1 MVLFIKQTSTMKLFW
16 SFFFTAM
23 LFISN
28 SAIAQVNISVDAT
41 QKSHTISPMIQ
52 GHGLSYSMETDSIYN
67 TGAMAQLFQDVGAG
81 FLRWPGGTTTT
92 MYHWNDLSAGWTD
105 NWNPEYPE
113 SWDPEP
119 WQYMDLDEYMILSN
133 AAGTAP
139 MLGINMSSGME
150 WHREADGLNE
160 AVALIKYCQSKNFDA
175 KYFYLDN
182 EPYHDGNGYNKDLAG
197 DGGEWTPT
205 IYAQKFKLYADSIRK
220 YVPDAVLFAN
230 WKEHLRDNTSAYKTI
245 LRIAGDHIDYMD
257 VHWYWK
263 WGAASWDAWIAKTP
277 MENETEWYD
286 GGTYVEETAFFNNL
300 AATAGQSHIK
310 LASLEWNIAPGGHNA
325 NPDHTE
331 FMTAL
336 MQAEMQMQMMQA
348 GIEFASMW
356 TTQWPNSSESEF
368 LQLINSDDNYAP
380 SAVAAIFQIYKNARN
395 GVVLKSSC
403 TDNKVLTTSVLKEG
417 NKACVFILNKNNSE
431 TEMNISIKTM
441 EIKSVEQALCFLDP
455 GVIEDM
461 IVQVENESSTV
472 TVPEYSLT
480 MIEFIIEETGPNF
493 INKSNQAGKKI
504 ELYPNPAS
512 GAVTVKTNLLEGN
525 TNLELYNVRGDIV
538 FSQRFNSQQ
547 SENYKFS
554 VQFLPTGTYFIN
566 MIDDKGHR
574 FCSKLMI
581 K

>member
-1 MVLFIKQTSTMKLFW
+1 MVLFIKQTLPMKLFW
-16 SFFFTAM
+16 STFLTAL

-28 SAIAQVNISVDAT
+28 STTAQVNISIDAS

-52 GHGLSYSMETDSIYN
+52 GQGLSYSMETDSIYN

-119 WQYMDLDEYMILSN
+119 WQYMDLDEYMTLSN

-160 AVALIKYCQSKNFDA
+160 AVELIKYCQSKNFDA

-205 IYAQKFKLYADSIRK
+205 IYAQKFNLYADSIRK

-230 WKEHLRDNTSAYKTI
+230 WKEHLRDNTSAHKTI
-245 LRIAGDHIDYMD
+245 IGIAGDHIDYMD

-300 AATAGQSHIK
+300 AASAGQSHIK
-310 LASLEWNIAPGGHNA
+310 LASLEWNIAPGAHNT
-325 NPDHTE
+325 NSDHTE
-331 FMTAL
+331 FMTSL
-336 MQAEMQMQMMQA
+336 MQSEMQMQMMQA

-356 TTQWPNSSESEF
+356 TTQWENSSKAEF
-368 LQLINSDDNYAP
+368 LQLVNSDDDYKP
-380 SAVAAIFQIYKNARN
+380 SPTAEFFKLYKNALN
-395 GVVLKSSC
+395 GVLLESSTGVDKLLVTPVLK
-403 TDNKVLTTSVLKEG
+403 DG
-417 NKACVFILNKNNSE
+417 NKIFVYLLNKNKEQTNLDI
-431 TEMNISIKTM
+431 NIESYSIL
-441 EIKSVEQALCFLDP
+441 SVTQSLCFQDP
-455 GVIEDM
+455 GITQNID
-461 IVQVENESSTV
+461 VQQKNTNYTV
-472 TVPEYSLT
+472 ALPKYSLT
-480 MIEFIIEETGPNF
+480 MIEFLVE
-493 INKSNQAGKKI
+493 
-504 ELYPNPAS
+504 
-512 GAVTVKTNLLEGN
+512 
-525 TNLELYNVRGDIV
+525 
-538 FSQRFNSQQ
+538 
-547 SENYKFS
+547 
-554 VQFLPTGTYFIN
+554 
-566 MIDDKGHR
+566 
-574 FCSKLMI
+574 
-581 K
+581 